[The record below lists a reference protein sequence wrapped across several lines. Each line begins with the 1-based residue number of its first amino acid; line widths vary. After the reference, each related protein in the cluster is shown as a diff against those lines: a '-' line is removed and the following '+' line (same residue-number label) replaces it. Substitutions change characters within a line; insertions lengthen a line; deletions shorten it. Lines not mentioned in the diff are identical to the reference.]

1 MLFTQRIS
9 KTNWLILTPALNKI
23 KNGRNRGEL
32 NYLIIVEVQKGAVL
46 YWMLKPFTKK

>member
-9 KTNWLILTPALNKI
+9 KTNWLILTPALNKN
-23 KNGRNRGEL
+23 KNGRNRFEL

-46 YWMLKPFTKK
+46 YLMLKPFTKK